1 MRFIAFIFIFCFFL
15 LNFELGH
22 QTIAPR
28 RQRDALEPVDS
39 VTRSRGCTV
48 AAPVCTYEVAASVTE
63 SKIYDGN
70 PR

>member
-15 LNFELGH
+15 LNFELEH
-22 QTIAPR
+22 QT
-28 RQRDALEPVDS
+28 
-39 VTRSRGCTV
+39 TRSRGCTV
-48 AAPVCTYEVAASVTE
+48 AAPVCTYEVDASVTE